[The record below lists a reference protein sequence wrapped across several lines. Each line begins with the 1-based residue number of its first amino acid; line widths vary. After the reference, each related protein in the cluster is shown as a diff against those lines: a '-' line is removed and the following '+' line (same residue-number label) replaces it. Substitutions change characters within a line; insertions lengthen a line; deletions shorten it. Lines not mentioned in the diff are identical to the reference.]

1 MISTLLKN
9 IEELPKVELHLHL
22 DCSLS
27 FDVVSKI
34 RPDISVN
41 EYKLEFIGPKKCSN
55 LNEILKYV
63 TNQINLMQTEKNLRL
78 VLKDLFD
85 QLQKENVIYAEI
97 RFAPLLHLANGL
109 KPEEVV
115 EIIADESTDCTNVTG
130 IKAGI
135 ILCTLR
141 HFSEKESL
149 QTAKLVKRFIDNSPV
164 AGFDI
169 AADEGSYPID
179 TNKEA
184 FLYAIKHDLPR
195 TAHAGE
201 AKGSES
207 IWETIYNFKPS
218 RIGHG
223 VRSIEDPALV
233 EFLKANDIH
242 LEICPSCNI
251 QTNIFNQYKNH
262 PINFLYNSGVSLSVN
277 TDGRTLTNVS
287 LSEEYKNLINT
298 FNWGVKHLMR
308 CNLNAIS
315 KAFLSESGKKYL
327 SKKIVDGYSNQ

>member
-1 MISTLLKN
+1 MINKLKTLEK
-9 IEELPKVELHLHL
+9 LPKVELHLHL

-34 RPDISVN
+34 RPDISLKK
-41 EYKLEFIGPKKCSN
+41 YQSEFVGPPKCKN
-55 LNEILKYV
+55 LSEILSYV
-63 TNQINLMQTEKNLRL
+63 TNQLNLMQTEENLRL
-78 VLKDLFD
+78 VVKDLFD
-85 QLQKENVIYAEI
+85 QLQRENVVYAEI
-97 RFAPLLHLANGL
+97 RFAPLLHLTNEL

-115 EIIADESTDCTNVTG
+115 EIVADETTNCVNHTG

-135 ILCTLR
+135 LLCTLR

-149 QTAKLVKRFIDNSPV
+149 QTVKLVKRFIDESHV

-179 TNKEA
+179 ANKKA

-201 AKGSES
+201 AKGPES
-207 IWETIYNFKPS
+207 IWETIDNFKPS

-223 VRSIEDPALV
+223 VRSIEDKNLI
-233 EFLKANDIH
+233 EYLIKNDIH
-242 LEICPSCNI
+242 LEICPTCNI
-251 QTNIFNQYKNH
+251 QTNIFNEYKNH
-262 PINFLYNSGVSLSVN
+262 PINFLYNSGVSLGIN
-277 TDGRTLTNVS
+277 TDGRTLANVS
-287 LSEEYKNLINT
+287 LSEEYENLIST
-298 FNWGVKHLMR
+298 FNWGAEQLMK

-315 KAFLSESGKKYL
+315 KAFIPEQEKKHLRQKIISGYPA
-327 SKKIVDGYSNQ
+327 

>member
-1 MISTLLKN
+1 MNNGLTSLEK
-9 IEELPKVELHLHL
+9 LPKVELHLHL

-34 RPDISVN
+34 RPDISEN
-41 EYKLEFIGPKKCSN
+41 EYKSEFVGPQKCNS

-63 TNQINLMQTEKNLRL
+63 TNQVNLMQTEKNLRL
-78 VLKDLFD
+78 VVKDLFD
-85 QLQKENVIYAEI
+85 QLQRENVIYAEI
-97 RFAPLLHLANGL
+97 RFAPLLHLTNGL

-115 EIIADESTDCTNVTG
+115 EIVAEESTECSEETG

-141 HFSEKESL
+141 HFSEQESL
-149 QTAKLVKRFIDNSPV
+149 QTVKLVKRFIDNSPV
-164 AGFDI
+164 TGFDI
-169 AADEGSYPID
+169 AANEGNYTID
-179 TNKEA
+179 ANKEA

-201 AKGSES
+201 AKGPES
-207 IWETIYNFKPS
+207 IWETINNFKPT

-223 VRSIEDPALV
+223 VRSIEDPALI
-233 EFLKANDIH
+233 EYFISNDIH
-242 LEICPSCNI
+242 LEICPTCNI
-251 QTNIFNQYKNH
+251 QTNIYNQYKNH

-277 TDGRTLTNVS
+277 TDGRTLANVS
-287 LSEEYKNLINT
+287 LSEEYKNLIST
-298 FNWGVKHLMR
+298 FNWGAEHLMK

-315 KAFLSESGKKYL
+315 TAFLSESEKKYL